1 MTHGRE
7 HLGIVVAGLV
17 AGAACGFLMHRTGA
31 DPAALS
37 GATPAFAGDVATA
50 APGRKQIEKQMK
62 NSEPGKAPSSG
73 LRAGVPAGS
82 ASRPQGTDT
91 VDRLSRYVREPYYYA
106 SLGRRDPFASL
117 VDGQFLAEGN
127 AGLVDVGN
135 IKLVGIAWDDINRFA
150 MVEDGRGFGYVL
162 REGDAIRNGKVL
174 KIDRES
180 VTFVQTTAGVSSTIT
195 IDLPIREA
203 K

>member
-1 MTHGRE
+1 V
-7 HLGIVVAGLV
+7 IAGLV
-17 AGAACGFLMHRTGA
+17 AGAAGGLLLQRQA
-31 DPAALS
+31 EAPVSLS
-37 GATPAFAGDVATA
+37 GASPAFAGEPAGVAGPVLAQAGAPVAPSQPSRAGKGIASKSSA
-50 APGRKQIEKQMK
+50 AAHPGR
-62 NSEPGKAPSSG
+62 AT
-73 LRAGVPAGS
+73 LDRRAIADP
-82 ASRPQGTDT
+82 
-91 VDRLSRYVREPYYYA
+91 VDRLSQYAREPYYYA

-117 VDGQFLAEGN
+117 VKGDFMADGD

-135 IKLVGIAWDDINRFA
+135 MKLVGIAWDEIDRFA

-162 REGDAIRNGKVL
+162 REGDAVRGGKVF
-174 KIDRES
+174 KIERES